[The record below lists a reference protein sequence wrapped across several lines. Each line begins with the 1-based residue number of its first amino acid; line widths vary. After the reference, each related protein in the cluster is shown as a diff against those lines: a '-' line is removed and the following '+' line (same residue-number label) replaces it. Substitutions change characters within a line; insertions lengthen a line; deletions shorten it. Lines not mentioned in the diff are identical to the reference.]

1 MSAFDDQEKR
11 GAAEFGPGVWI
22 ARNDLQFTFS
32 RSSGPGGQAVN
43 KLSTRATLRVQVQA
57 IHGLDDAA
65 RDRLRALAGK
75 RLTQR
80 DEILIDAETHRSQLD
95 NKLATLEKLT
105 GMVRSAMKRP
115 KVRRKSKPTRS
126 MIEKRL
132 ASKRRASE
140 KKSLR
145 QSKRTRGESE

>member
-1 MSAFDDQEKR
+1 MSNSNQAKP
-11 GAAEFGPGVWI
+11 GMIEFGNGVWI
-22 ARNDLQFTFS
+22 AKGDLQFTFS

-43 KLSTRATLRVQVQA
+43 KLSTRATLRVTVKSIQ
-57 IHGLDDAA
+57 GLDEAA

-75 RLTQR
+75 RLTQA

-95 NKLATLEKLT
+95 NKIACLEKFT
-105 GMVRSAMKRP
+105 NMVRSAMKRP

-132 ASKRRASE
+132 ASKRRTGE

-145 QSKRTRGESE
+145 QSRRTRGEND